1 MSPSLEVAVEF
12 IFMSEVIE
20 LGGVEVVK
28 RGGEEMRK
36 DENKN

>member
-1 MSPSLEVAVEF
+1 LEVAVEF

-20 LGGVEVVK
+20 LSGVEVVK
-28 RGGEEMRK
+28 RGGEERRK